1 MLQSVCRVHTAGPR
15 KEHARKRPTLDTL
28 CNPEAETQAEECG
41 KSPGTGGLLLTQA
54 APKRPES
61 LIKPPREKV
70 MLRAFCLHGEP
81 QWLTNMRRQ
90 KPPVQ
95 ILNPHSEEA
104 ALPLLGLPLIMAQLS
119 IWRWLL
125 SPTVYSSQSKYLNIT
140 F

>member
-1 MLQSVCRVHTAGPR
+1 
-15 KEHARKRPTLDTL
+15 
-28 CNPEAETQAEECG
+28 
-41 KSPGTGGLLLTQA
+41 
-54 APKRPES
+54 
-61 LIKPPREKV
+61 

-81 QWLTNMRRQ
+81 QWLANMRRQ

-95 ILNPHSEEA
+95 ILNPNSEEA
-104 ALPLLGLPLIMAQLS
+104 ALPLLGLPLITAQLS